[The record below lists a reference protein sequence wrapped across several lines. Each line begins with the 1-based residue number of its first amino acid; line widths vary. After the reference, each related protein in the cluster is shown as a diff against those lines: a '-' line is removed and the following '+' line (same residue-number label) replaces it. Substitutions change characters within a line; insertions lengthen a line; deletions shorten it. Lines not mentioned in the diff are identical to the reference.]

1 MKSFWNQRYSADE
14 YAYGQE
20 PNQFFKKSVEN
31 ICPGKILFPGEGE
44 GRNAV
49 YAAKLGWDVVA
60 FDRAEQ
66 GKRKAEKLA
75 QQFEVNIDYQVVD
88 ADDVSFPENSFDCI
102 VFIFVHLPE
111 EKRRGFHQKMLS
123 YLKPGGV
130 VIFEG
135 FEKKQVLLNTGG
147 PKLES
152 MLFSKLDLEEDF
164 ASLNIPVMEE
174 LITEIS
180 EGEFHQ
186 GSAQVIR
193 FVGKKN
199 S

>member
-1 MKSFWNQRYSADE
+1 
-14 YAYGQE
+14 
-20 PNQFFKKSVEN
+20 
-31 ICPGKILFPGEGE
+31 
-44 GRNAV
+44 
-49 YAAKLGWDVVA
+49 
-60 FDRAEQ
+60 
-66 GKRKAEKLA
+66 
-75 QQFEVNIDYQVVD
+75 
-88 ADDVSFPENSFDCI
+88 
-102 VFIFVHLPE
+102 
-111 EKRRGFHQKMLS
+111 MLS
-123 YLKPGGV
+123 YLKPGGD

-152 MLFSKLDLEEDF
+152 MLFSKRDLEEDF

-174 LITEIS
+174 LNTEIS
-180 EGEFHQ
+180 EGQFHQ